1 MSTKRERVNVIG
13 AGVVGLTTG
22 LVLQRNGYQVKIIA
36 EHWPGDFNIY
46 YTSPWAGAIIRP
58 EPKLDERGKS

>member
-1 MSTKRERVNVIG
+1 MPEKTRVNVIG

-36 EHWPGDFNIY
+36 EHWPGDLDIN
-46 YTSPWAGAIIRP
+46 YTSPWAGAHCRP
-58 EPKLDERGKS
+58 DPRLDRRERS